1 MNRIYL
7 PLVLFL
13 VMVLEGVA
21 LELLPATVTDGKLL
35 IISHWVLISLVFSAI
50 FFDDEH
56 TSYSV
61 VYAIIFG
68 LLIDIVYIHILGIYM
83 FTYAMTIYIIKKLTR
98 LFHSN
103 LASTLLLGILGI
115 VLADWFIYII
125 FTMIGY
131 ADLSLGNY
139 LLYRLLPTIMA
150 NIIFLI
156 IVYPLLSKKLPQ
168 WKMNL

>member
-83 FTYAMTIYIIKKLTR
+83 FTYAIDRKSTR
-98 LFHSN
+98 LNSSH
-103 LASTLLLGILGI
+103 
-115 VLADWFIYII
+115 V
-125 FTMIGY
+125 
-131 ADLSLGNY
+131 
-139 LLYRLLPTIMA
+139 
-150 NIIFLI
+150 
-156 IVYPLLSKKLPQ
+156 
-168 WKMNL
+168 